1 MNETYLFACGIVW
14 QKTGD
19 AEAGWEL
26 IEGLRSPDPYVNS
39 LAAVVLVG
47 TGLRSLELL
56 ETAVKDGIL
65 TPEQA
70 APCMMDILCRS
81 ASPRGPEPRPSPVPS
96 VAMMWHN
103 AGVVN

>member
-1 MNETYLFACGIVW
+1 MNDTYLFACGIVW

-26 IEGLRSPDPYVNS
+26 IEALRSSDPYIHS
-39 LAAVVLVG
+39 LAEVVLAG

-70 APCMMDILCRS
+70 APCIMEILCDG
-81 ASPRGPEPRPSPVPS
+81 AAAPKPEHPNPTPP